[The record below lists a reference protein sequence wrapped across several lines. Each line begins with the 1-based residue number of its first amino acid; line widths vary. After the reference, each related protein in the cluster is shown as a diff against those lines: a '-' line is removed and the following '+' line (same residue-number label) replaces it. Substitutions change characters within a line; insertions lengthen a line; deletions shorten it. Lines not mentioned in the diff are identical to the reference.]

1 MPNNT
6 EVAIRTLLTA
16 NGLTLPDLAA
26 AFAEFSRRDVDF
38 ADIYFQKTISEAYI
52 LEEGIVKNGLYN
64 TDMGV
69 GVRAV
74 SGEKSALAYSDEIS
88 KEALIRAVKTVR
100 VIGSQ
105 TKNKT
110 VIDVSKKRSP
120 KPVYRPIN
128 PVELHSTDYKIGL
141 IKSLDALARKKSPLI
156 TQVVANISSVYDVI
170 LIAKSNGKVIG
181 DVRPLVR
188 IGLTVIAEKNGRR
201 EIGRDGGGGRFTLDY
216 FTPAKLQEYT
226 EEAVKSALQSL
237 DAIPAPAGSFPVV
250 LGSGWPGILLH
261 EAVGHGLESDF
272 IRKAT
277 SVFTNKL
284 GQKVAAPGV
293 TIVDDGT
300 IADRRGSLTIDD
312 EGNPSKRTIL
322 IEDGILKGFMQD
334 ELNASLS
341 KAALTGNGRRES
353 FAHLP
358 IPRMTNTYMLN
369 GTIDPREIIESV
381 DYGIYAD
388 NFGGGQVDITSGKF
402 AFSMSDAWLIEKGRK
417 TVPVKG
423 ATLIGN
429 GHEALLK
436 IKMIGNDLKLDRG
449 VGTCGKES
457 QSVPVGVGMPT
468 LRIDG
473 LTIGGVA

>member
-6 EVAIRTLLTA
+6 DIAIRLLLEA
-16 NGLTLPDLAA
+16 NGLTLQDLKA
-26 AFAEFSRRDVDF
+26 AFAEFSGRGVDF
-38 ADIYFQKTISEAYI
+38 ADFYFQKTISEGYV

-88 KEALIRAVKTVR
+88 KEALLKAVKTVR
-100 VIGSQ
+100 VIGSE
-105 TKNKT
+105 TKDRA
-110 VIDVSKKRSP
+110 VIDISKKKTP
-120 KPVYRPIN
+120 KALYQAIN
-128 PVELHSTDYKIGL
+128 PIELHNADYKIGL
-141 IKSLDALARKKSPLI
+141 IKSLDTLARKKSPLI
-156 TQVVANISSVYDVI
+156 TQVIANISSVHEVV
-170 LIAKSNGKVIG
+170 LIAKSNGKIIG

-188 IGLTVIAEKNGRR
+188 IGLTVIAEKDGRR
-201 EIGRDGGGGRFTLDY
+201 EIGRGGGGGRFALDY
-216 FTPAKLQEYT
+216 FTAEKLQEYT
-226 EEAVKSALQSL
+226 DEAVNSALQSL
-237 DAIPAPAGSFPVV
+237 EAIPAPAGSFPVV

-300 IADRRGSLTIDD
+300 LENRRGSLTIDD
-312 EGNPSKRTIL
+312 EGNPARCTTL
-322 IEDGILKGFMQD
+322 IEDGVLKGFMQD

-341 KAALTGNGRRES
+341 GASLTGNGRRES

-369 GTIDPREIIESV
+369 GTIDPQEIIESV

-402 AFSMSDAWLIEKGRK
+402 AFSMTDAWLIEKGRK

-423 ATLIGN
+423 ATLIGS

-436 IKMIGNDLKLDRG
+436 IKMIGNDLELDRG
-449 VGTCGKES
+449 VGTCGKEA